1 MSSSALDERYGRT
14 PAASRRRRALG
25 IAVAGAFAVVL
36 VAWVVWAAL
45 DGDAATIEYRDI
57 GHVIVDDANVTVTYQ
72 VTAPVG
78 SEVHCA
84 VQALNESFSVVGQ
97 KTVELPPGDRATRTF
112 TEQLRTTELAVS
124 GLIYRC
130 WLA

>member
-1 MSSSALDERYGRT
+1 VSSSALDERYGRT
-14 PAASRRRRALG
+14 PGSARRRRTIG
-25 IAVAGAFAVVL
+25 VVVAGLFAVVL

-45 DGDAATIEYRDI
+45 DGDAATIEYRDV
-57 GHVIVDDANVTVTYQ
+57 GHTIVDDANVSVTYQ

-78 SEVHCA
+78 SNVSCA
-84 VQALNESFSVVGQ
+84 VQALNEGFSVVGL
-97 KTVELPPGDRATRTF
+97 KTVALPPSETLTRTF

-130 WLA
+130 WLT